1 MKLAYVLLAAA
12 GGAMLPLQALINAR
26 LGAGVGG
33 PAWAATISFLVGTLG
48 LAAFLAITRQPL
60 PLATT
65 AAALPWWVWTGGL
78 LGAMYVA
85 FVITAVPALGATA
98 MVAFVI
104 LGQLTASTVL
114 DHFGI
119 LSAVRPI
126 SALRLAGVA
135 MLFLGAVLVVR
146 H

>member
-1 MKLAYVLLAAA
+1 MKIGYILLAAA

-26 LGAGVGG
+26 LGTGVGG

-48 LAAFLAITRQPL
+48 LAVFLIVTRQPL
-60 PLATT
+60 PAAG
-65 AAALPWWVWTGGL
+65 AAAAMPWWVWTGGL

-85 FVITAVPALGATA
+85 FVITAVPVLGATA

-104 LGQLTASTVL
+104 LGQLTASTLL
-114 DHFGI
+114 DHYGI
-119 LSAVRPI
+119 LSQIRPI
-126 SALRLAGVA
+126 SVVRLTGVA
-135 MLFLGAVLVVR
+135 MLFVGALLVVR